1 MVRVLFCWTEYLEKN
16 TNLNVHIQKF
26 KETPEG
32 LQVEIE

>member
-1 MVRVLFCWTEYLEKN
+1 MVGVLFYWTEYLEKN
-16 TNLNVHIQKF
+16 TNLNVHIKKV